1 MLHRI
6 RKIIGVAPYAIV
18 CEWTD
23 GAIRIIKMEQKI
35 KEWSDEPQ
43 SIYKQLLDKNVFM
56 QVKLD
61 TESKTLF
68 WENLVKMQ
76 DTLGKLIDAPLD
88 IDPEVLYEMSVPF
101 DEKESIAA

>member
-6 RKIIGVAPYAIV
+6 RKIISVVPYAV
-18 CEWTD
+18 TCEWTD
-23 GAIRIIKMEQKI
+23 GAIRIINMEQKI

-43 SIYKQLLDKNVFM
+43 SVFKHLLDKNVFA

-68 WENLVKMQ
+68 WGNLVKMR
-76 DTLGKLIDAPLD
+76 DTSGNLIDAPLD
-88 IDPEVLYEMSVPF
+88 IDPEVLYQMSVPF
-101 DEKESIAA
+101 DEKENIAA

>member
-6 RKIIGVAPYAIV
+6 RKIISVVPYAV
-18 CEWTD
+18 TCEWTD
-23 GAIRIIKMEQKI
+23 GAIRTINMEQKI

-43 SIYKQLLDKNVFM
+43 SVFKHLLDKTVFA

-68 WENLVKMQ
+68 WTGLVKMK
-76 DTLGKLIDAPLD
+76 DVSGNLFDAPLD
-88 IDPEVLYEMSVPF
+88 IDPEVLYEMSIPA
-101 DEKESIAA
+101 DEKGSIAA